1 MNELPEL
8 TRSPTRPSAS
18 HKACQA
24 LCEEAGDA

>member
-1 MNELPEL
+1 MNELL